1 LGYFQLQILGQELAY
16 EDRPIEKTR
25 RNHAL
30 AEGRREV
37 PRAGDDAYRMIFGHI
52 GICAARR
59 DRWNGLLDVHQTK
72 RSVLDKAFVWD

>member
-1 LGYFQLQILGQELAY
+1 LLLPFGV
-16 EDRPIEKTR
+16 

-30 AEGRREV
+30 AEGGREV

-59 DRWNGLLDVHQTK
+59 GRWNGLLDVHQTK
-72 RSVLDKAFVWD
+72 RSVLVKAFADAEQHCKA